1 MSIRLIL
8 DTSALLAYVAADTRA
23 MDVGELLLT
32 VQENG
37 DTTGVPALCLIE
49 AYQQIPES
57 AQAKLMEL
65 VGDDGMA
72 ILLPVLAADVAAI
85 AHLALQLTQPPAHAV
100 TETRK
105 HHAMLGTYHR
115 KIYADTLAA
124 EDILDL

>member
-1 MSIRLIL
+1 VSIRLIL

-105 HHAMLGTYHR
+105 HHAMLGTYYR